1 MKHSQRMVEFEWIVF
16 VRISWGVWRMLLFVC
31 FSFILANSYVCGD
44 CCIAF
49 FFCAAL
55 VGRSILPFLLLLYL
69 WQEIPRIYFVTCK
82 YCIAHNGIVS
92 RMDTYKKCYTYYN
105 IRWIHGCESLHKIQ
119 LHSFFV
125 RYKH

>member
-1 MKHSQRMVEFEWIVF
+1 MDCFCADFMGCLKDAVICVFFFHSSQ
-16 VRISWGVWRMLLFVC
+16 FVC
-31 FSFILANSYVCGD
+31 LWRLLYSV
-44 CCIAF
+44 

-105 IRWIHGCESLHKIQ
+105 IR
-119 LHSFFV
+119 
-125 RYKH
+125 